1 MEQASSRR
9 FGVRL
14 IPGRLA
20 VVRLDPGSDVSSWSS
35 TGSLSAVVRTPDEL
49 TIVCDQMVV
58 PEHLRAERD
67 WVALMVEGSLP
78 FSMTGVLSTLLE
90 PLAADLIP
98 VFVLSTFDTDYIL
111 VKADQSARALEV
123 LRHDGHRML

>member
-9 FGVRL
+9 FGVRQ

-20 VVRLDPGSDVSSWSS
+20 VVRLDPGSDIPSWSS
-35 TGSLSAVVRTPDEL
+35 KGTLSGVIRTPDEL
-49 TIVCDQMVV
+49 TIVCDQIAV
-58 PEHLRAERD
+58 PESVKAERD
-67 WVALMVEGSLP
+67 WVALMVEGPLA

-90 PLAADLIP
+90 PLAAEQIS

-111 VKADQSARALEV
+111 VKSDQSSRALEA
-123 LRHDGHRML
+123 LSHGGHRIL